1 MPSKSANTKNES
13 QNPPRVYSAPAFS
26 SKGFFVRP
34 SDILCL
40 RNMTSLGREFGQIW
54 AHDPL
59 DPNGWRTSDGKTTY
73 TSPALGGK
81 MAPHNFAL
89 FQHVCLRFRVDLE
102 LLSIIE
108 PRDYGSYRNMD
119 EDFVSVA
126 TMTIHKTGIVD
137 DFVKI
142 LSNSPVLKF
151 VKVHIKVGFGKHHL
165 HVVPRTDA
173 FISISGLE
181 PLKRLTNVQRFEID
195 VGDSDPVLHR
205 QELSP
210 NFRQMLLDLE

>member
-1 MPSKSANTKNES
+1 
-13 QNPPRVYSAPAFS
+13 
-26 SKGFFVRP
+26 
-34 SDILCL
+34 
-40 RNMTSLGREFGQIW
+40 
-54 AHDPL
+54 
-59 DPNGWRTSDGKTTY
+59 
-73 TSPALGGK
+73 

-108 PRDYGSYRNMD
+108 ARGYGSYRNMD
-119 EDFVSVA
+119 EDFVSAA
-126 TMTIHKTGIVD
+126 TMTIHKASMVN

-142 LSNSPVLKF
+142 LPNSPVLKF
-151 VKVHIKVGFGKHHL
+151 VKVRMKVDFGKHHL
-165 HVVPRTDA
+165 HVVPGTDA
-173 FISISGLE
+173 FISIGGLE

-210 NFRQMLLDLE
+210 NSRQMLLDLEQAIESNWRDSLR